1 MNQLGDEIRRL
12 REQKGFLQRQIA
24 SLLEIDTPMLSKIER
39 GDRNEKGVHILKL
52 SNFFNAPED
61 NLLSLWID
69 DKLIEVVKDE
79 KVGLKAIE
87 FVHSFLEKEPNL
99 IHK

>member
-39 GDRNEKGVHILKL
+39 GERNAKREHILKL
-52 SNFFNAPED
+52 SKFFNVPED
-61 NLLSLWID
+61 DLLSLWIA

-79 KVGLKAIE
+79 KVGLKSIE
-87 FVHSFLEKEPNL
+87 FVHSFLEKELNL